1 MPGFYRGA
9 VGDWFG
15 DAIAAMFTEP
25 EPSPVEEPEPLSGRV
40 DVIGDPRHAD
50 FAYEAYRLATD
61 LPCGFCT
68 CPGCYG
74 CTPDSEEP
82 CGCGSEENA
91 VWPWPDGNEEESI

>member
-1 MPGFYRGA
+1 MSGFYRGA

-15 DAIAAMFTEP
+15 NAIAGMFADPETPPVREP
-25 EPSPVEEPEPLSGRV
+25 EPPTGRV
-40 DVIGDPRHAD
+40 DVIEDPLHAD

-74 CTPDSEEP
+74 CTPDADEACD
-82 CGCGSEENA
+82 CGAEQPRDVE
-91 VWPWPDGNEEESI
+91 D